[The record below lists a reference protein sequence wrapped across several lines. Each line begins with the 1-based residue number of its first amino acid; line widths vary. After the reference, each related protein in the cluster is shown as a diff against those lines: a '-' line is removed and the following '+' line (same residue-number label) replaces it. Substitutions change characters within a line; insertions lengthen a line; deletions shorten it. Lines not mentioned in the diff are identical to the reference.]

1 MSTVNVRFPGVLNS
15 KEMLVAESIQ
25 ARAWDAVSRDNR
37 LIGDEADAAKAKL
50 GGIIVRLMSDGSKS
64 INTLAAEAVQTF
76 RDSAAG
82 G

>member
-1 MSTVNVRFPGVLNS
+1 MSTAHVRFPGVLNS

-37 LIGDEADAAKAKL
+37 LIGDAADAAKAKL
-50 GGIIVRLMSDGSKS
+50 GGIIIRLMSDGSKS
-64 INTLAAEAVQTF
+64 INDLATEAVLTF
-76 RDSAAG
+76 RESAG